1 MFSNVQPEVLAD
13 IPSQFFSEI
22 GIRSNLE
29 RAEIDYHDI
38 KVANDTASTA
48 TATGFAATDD
58 GVLRGMEVFLSRSQ
72 LGDDDNAPRIES
84 KVRTGYIDANYRT
97 SYRDK

>member
-1 MFSNVQPEVLAD
+1 MGFKLEHFLEQPRLQLIMLCYQFNVFSNVQPEVSAD

-48 TATGFAATDD
+48 TATGFAATED
-58 GVLRGMEVFLSRSQ
+58 GVLRGMEVFL
-72 LGDDDNAPRIES
+72 
-84 KVRTGYIDANYRT
+84 
-97 SYRDK
+97 